1 MRIAIVGLG
10 RMGRRHVQ
18 VAEQLGLTIVGIC
31 DRSPEAISAAG
42 AEHGIAESAR
52 FTDFAALLRQARP
65 EAVVVATHAPSHC
78 EFVCQAADAGVRN
91 ILCEK
96 PMAVSLAECDRMIA
110 VCGGLGA
117 RLAVNHQMRFMPQY
131 TEARRIVHSPEFGG
145 LASVTVVA
153 GNIGLAMN
161 GTHYFELFRYLTGE
175 RPAEVTAWFSPQKV
189 ANPRGP
195 QFEDR
200 GGAIRVTSPTGT
212 RLYLEAGADQ
222 GHGIQVIYSGP
233 FGQLTA
239 DELAG
244 TLRLSVRQTEYRQ
257 LPSTRY
263 GAPSIESNVHVPPSD
278 AVAPTAAVLSALLA
292 GEDFPSGADGRQ
304 AVAVL
309 VAGYLSHES
318 GHRPLPLSAAEE
330 AVERVFPWA

>member
-1 MRIAIVGLG
+1 
-10 RMGRRHVQ
+10 MGRRHVQ
-18 VAEQLGLTIVGIC
+18 VVEQLGLPIAGIC
-31 DRSPEAISAAG
+31 DQSAEALAAAG
-42 AEHGIAESAR
+42 TEHGIAERAR
-52 FTDFAALLRQARP
+52 FTDFAALLKETRP
-65 EAVVVATHAPSHC
+65 EAAIVATHAPSHC
-78 EFVCQAADAGVRN
+78 AFVCQAAAAGVKH

-96 PMAVSLAECDRMIA
+96 PMAVSLAECDRMLEA
-110 VCGGLGA
+110 CTRHGA

-131 TEARRIVHSPEFGG
+131 TEALRIVHSPEFGG
-145 LASVTVVA
+145 LSSVTVVA

-189 ANPRGP
+189 ANPRGA

-200 GGAIRVTSPTGT
+200 GGAIRVTTAAGA

-233 FGQLTA
+233 YGQLLA
-239 DELAG
+239 DELTG
-244 TLRLSVRQTEYRQ
+244 SLRLVVRQPEQRQ

-263 GAPSIESNVHVPPSD
+263 GAPAVESSVAVPASD
-278 AVAPTAAVLSALLA
+278 AVAPTKAVLSALLA
-292 GEDFPSGADGRQ
+292 EQDYPSGADGRQ

-318 GHRPLPLSAAEE
+318 GHAPLPLSAAES
-330 AVERVFPWA
+330 AAERVFPWA